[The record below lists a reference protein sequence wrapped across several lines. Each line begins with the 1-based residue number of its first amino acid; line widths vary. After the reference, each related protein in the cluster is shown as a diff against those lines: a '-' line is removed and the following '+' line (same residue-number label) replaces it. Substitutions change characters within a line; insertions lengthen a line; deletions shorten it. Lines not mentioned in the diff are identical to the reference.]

1 MILRS
6 VACRILL
13 FFLGTFGASS
23 RYNIHDYQEIDYNDY
38 NSDYN
43 DYPDDWELSRILNE
57 QGLDVVKYPL
67 VRRSVP
73 DILNLGKGNKNR
85 HICLYYLYCR

>member
-1 MILRS
+1 MILGS

-13 FFLGTFGASS
+13 FFLGTFEISS

-43 DYPDDWELSRILNE
+43 DYPDDWDLSRILNE

-67 VRRSVP
+67 VRRSVS
-73 DILNLGKGNKNR
+73 DILNLGKGNKKSRETLHEN
-85 HICLYYLYCR
+85 IIM